1 MVLNWLSSTAHA
13 ADYPSFPCHPP
24 LSHAIFGVMPLYM
37 LTTHQ
42 VSMQTKLA
50 NWTLIYSCAI
60 ASDLKPT
67 AHVNHFMQAHSSL
80 AKNHVGL
87 YATYPAWNVHP
98 ALLPK
103 LPSANLVFT
112 LVISSHHHRRSVTN
126 LLNGWKAVKK
136 NSKSWPHQTR
146 GLYFCWPLYLCWS
159 WLLTKLP
166 W

>member
-1 MVLNWLSSTAHA
+1 MVLNWLPPTAHA
-13 ADYPSFPCHPP
+13 ANYPSFPCHPP

-37 LTTHQ
+37 LTAHQ
-42 VSMQTKLA
+42 VSTQTYLV
-50 NWTLIYSCAI
+50 NWTLIYLRPRKKLSCGTNVSPMHPSHGFNYSCAI

-80 AKNHVGL
+80 VKSYVGL

-103 LPSANLVFT
+103 LPSANPVFA

-136 NSKSWPHQTR
+136 SSKS
-146 GLYFCWPLYLCWS
+146 
-159 WLLTKLP
+159 
-166 W
+166 